1 MTSCVN
7 RNCSRPLASF
17 LEGRLFHF
25 EVTSIS
31 VSADDSQKQETD
43 EVPRRTGVYFWLCGT
58 CAASMT
64 LILEPVGGLQLVPF
78 QHFMETSTDSPSAP
92 IDALLGALQQ
102 G

>member
-31 VSADDSQKQETD
+31 VAADDTQKQEFD
-43 EVPRRTGVYFWLCGT
+43 ETPQRTGVYFWLCGS
-58 CAASMT
+58 CAATMT
-64 LILEPVGGLQLVPF
+64 LVLEPLGGLQLVPF
-78 QHFMETSTDSPSAP
+78 AHFTETSSNPANRQFPTF
-92 IDALLGALQQ
+92 LGALQSR
-102 G
+102 